1 MKLEEKIIK
10 LRKRNAWSQEE
21 LAEKLDVTRQTVSKW
36 ELGQTTPDADK
47 LTKMATIFNVTAN
60 DLLDEN
66 TEPAEK
72 ESKVNNNGRP
82 TKIIIIVIIL
92 IFVILGIGA
101 ITINKVLNKF
111 EKVSNQIVPNSI
123 VELFEQYSFS
133 DIFGMIF
140 GKFQETEKEYN
151 VDSFNSKFKT
161 LYYGST
167 DGFFMNNFLDTVIK
181 SNEENPEHIITVN
194 FADTETNDA
203 SELRKMKKKFSK
215 GTTYEIIYE
224 YDENGLINK
233 AIIEKQG
240 GINMDTIILMTLV
253 VIAILVILIIK
264 EYNKIIKLQNK
275 VKSSESGI
283 DIYLNQR
290 FDLIPNLVE
299 CVKGY
304 AKHEKQLLENITKQR
319 TEYAKN
325 QNLKKAGEL
334 NKSLNKVI
342 AIAENYPELKA
353 SEQFISLQ
361 NNLVKM
367 ESQLQAARRIYNTDV
382 QRYNSAIQTVPSN
395 IVAGIFGFKE
405 KEFFQI
411 EEYKKENIKID
422 GENM

>member
-1 MKLEEKIIK
+1 M
-10 LRKRNAWSQEE
+10 W
-21 LAEKLDVTRQTVSKW
+21 
-36 ELGQTTPDADK
+36 
-47 LTKMATIFNVTAN
+47 IFVIA
-60 DLLDEN
+60 
-66 TEPAEK
+66 A
-72 ESKVNNNGRP
+72 
-82 TKIIIIVIIL
+82 IIIVYVLFTYNML
-92 IFVILGIGA
+92 I
-101 ITINKVLNKF
+101 
-111 EKVSNQIVPNSI
+111 
-123 VELFEQYSFS
+123 
-133 DIFGMIF
+133 
-140 GKFQETEKEYN
+140 GKKN
-151 VDSFNSKFKT
+151 RV
-161 LYYGST
+161 
-167 DGFFMNNFLDTVIK
+167 
-181 SNEENPEHIITVN
+181 
-194 FADTETNDA
+194 
-203 SELRKMKKKFSK
+203 
-215 GTTYEIIYE
+215 
-224 YDENGLINK
+224 
-233 AIIEKQG
+233 KQ
-240 GINMDTIILMTLV
+240 
-253 VIAILVILIIK
+253 A
-264 EYNKIIKLQNK
+264 Y
-275 VKSSESGI
+275 SGI
-283 DIYLNQR
+283 DVYLTQR